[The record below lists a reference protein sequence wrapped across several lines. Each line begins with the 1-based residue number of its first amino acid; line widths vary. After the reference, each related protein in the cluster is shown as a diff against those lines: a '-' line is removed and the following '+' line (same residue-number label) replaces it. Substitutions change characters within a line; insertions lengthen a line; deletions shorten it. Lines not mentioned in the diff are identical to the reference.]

1 MNAMKT
7 IGTTPPLLRT
17 IVLRWSIQFAL
28 LAGGFWA
35 LHSGYFAWDGYQ
47 SALSVGQ
54 IGAVHLFLLGLVGI
68 SETSRGTV
76 ETNAQPH
83 HNDDDT
89 SYDETEYAAWAAWI
103 AAAVGAFAL
112 IWNTDLS
119 FLSGLL
125 LLSVAAVWG
134 FRLAP
139 WIVVRRVLALILGG
153 GFPWLV
159 WTLDLV
165 PTLAYDNYE
174 FQLQSIPVVGMFSLF
189 TALAAWAGH
198 AYAEPFTAALVRRW
212 EVPLAW
218 VLWSASVA
226 TYAVLFA
233 QIGLWTAAA
242 PGFTAA
248 AGGFLLAARRT
259 PTGLEKWTSVGA
271 QLFAVLWL
279 LWTTGLL
286 QNVEPVVG

>member
-1 MNAMKT
+1 MKT
-7 IGTTPPLLRT
+7 LGHTPLWARPLAQNVALH
-17 IVLRWSIQFAL
+17 FAL
-28 LAGGFWA
+28 LVGGFWA
-35 LHSGYFAWDGYQ
+35 LHAGYFCWDGYQ
-47 SALSVGQ
+47 TALTGWE
-54 IGAVHLFLLGLVGI
+54 IGAIHLFLLGLVGI
-68 SETSRGTV
+68 SETSRGTA
-76 ETNAQPH
+76 ESSAQEQ
-83 HNDDDT
+83 NDDDT

-103 AAAVGAFAL
+103 AAAAGAFAL
-112 IWNTDLS
+112 IWNTDLT

-139 WIVVRRVLALILGG
+139 WLLVRRILALVLGG

-165 PTLAYDNYE
+165 PTLVYDNYE
-174 FQLQSIPVVGMFSLF
+174 FQLQSVPVVGMFSLF

-198 AYAEPFTAALVRRW
+198 AQGEPFHAAAARRW

-218 VLWSASVA
+218 GLWSASVA

-259 PTGLEKWTSVGA
+259 PAGLDKWTSVGA

-279 LWTTGLL
+279 LWTTCLL

>member
-1 MNAMKT
+1 MSSK
-7 IGTTPPLLRT
+7 
-17 IVLRWSIQFAL
+17 VVSW
-28 LAGGFWA
+28 
-35 LHSGYFAWDGYQ
+35 
-47 SALSVGQ
+47 
-54 IGAVHLFLLGLVGI
+54 LVGI

-103 AAAVGAFAL
+103 AAAAGAFAL

-153 GFPWLV
+153 GFPWLI

-174 FQLQSIPVVGMFSLF
+174 GHWGPQAELNKFLQG
-189 TALAAWAGH
+189 
-198 AYAEPFTAALVRRW
+198 
-212 EVPLAW
+212 
-218 VLWSASVA
+218 
-226 TYAVLFA
+226 YAVEKSKLEA
-233 QIGLWTAAA
+233 RKKGHSVSETRLQDGSIRVVVKIG
-242 PGFTAA
+242 
-248 AGGFLLAARRT
+248 GGT
-259 PTGLEKWTSVGA
+259 
-271 QLFAVLWL
+271 
-279 LWTTGLL
+279 
-286 QNVEPVVG
+286 

>member
-1 MNAMKT
+1 MKT
-7 IGTTPPLLRT
+7 VGSTPLGART
-17 IVLRWSIQFAL
+17 LAQNVALHFAL
-28 LAGGFWA
+28 LVAGFWA
-35 LHSGYFAWDGYQ
+35 LHAGYFGWDGYQ
-47 SALSVGQ
+47 MALNGWE

-68 SETSRGTV
+68 SETNRSTA
-76 ETNAQPH
+76 ESSALEE
-83 HNDDDT
+83 NDDA
-89 SYDETEYAAWAAWI
+89 SDETEYAAWAAWI
-103 AAAVGAFAL
+103 AAAAGAFAL

-153 GFPWLV
+153 GFPWLI

-198 AYAEPFTAALVRRW
+198 AYAEPFTAAVVRRW

>member
-1 MNAMKT
+1 MKT
-7 IGTTPPLLRT
+7 LGHTPLWARPLAQNVALH
-17 IVLRWSIQFAL
+17 FAL
-28 LAGGFWA
+28 LVGGFWA
-35 LHSGYFAWDGYQ
+35 LHAGYFCWDGYQ
-47 SALSVGQ
+47 TALTGWE
-54 IGAVHLFLLGLVGI
+54 IGAIHLFLLGLVGI
-68 SETSRGTV
+68 SETSRGTA
-76 ETNAQPH
+76 ESSAQEQ
-83 HNDDDT
+83 NDDDT

-103 AAAVGAFAL
+103 AASAGAFAL
-112 IWNTDLS
+112 IWNTDLT

-139 WIVVRRVLALILGG
+139 WLLVRRILALVLGG

-165 PTLAYDNYE
+165 PTLVYDNYE
-174 FQLQSIPVVGMFSLF
+174 FQLQSVPVVGMFSLF

-198 AYAEPFTAALVRRW
+198 AQGDPFNAAAARRW

-218 VLWSASVA
+218 GLWSASVA

-259 PTGLEKWTSVGA
+259 PAGLDKWTSVGA

>member
-1 MNAMKT
+1 MKT
-7 IGTTPPLLRT
+7 IGNTPRIMYPT
-17 IVLRWSIQFAL
+17 VQRWSIQFVL
-28 LAGGFWA
+28 LALGFWA
-35 LHSGYFAWDGYQ
+35 LHTGYFAWDGYQ
-47 SALSVGQ
+47 SALSGWE
-54 IGAVHLFLLGLVGI
+54 IGAVHLFLLGLAGI
-68 SETSRGTV
+68 SETSRGAAESNV
-76 ETNAQPH
+76 HP
-83 HNDDDT
+83 HNDDDA

-103 AAAVGAFAL
+103 AAAAGAFAL

-139 WIVVRRVLALILGG
+139 WLLVRRVLALVLGG

-165 PTLAYDNYE
+165 PTLISDNYE
-174 FQLQSIPVVGMFSLF
+174 FQLQSVPVVGMFSLF
-189 TALAAWAGH
+189 VALAAWAGH
-198 AYAEPFTAALVRRW
+198 AQAEPFKAAVVQRW
-212 EVPLAW
+212 EVPVAW

-248 AGGFLLAARRT
+248 AGGLLLAARRT
-259 PTGLEKWTSVGA
+259 PVGVDKWTSLGA

>member
-1 MNAMKT
+1 MKT
-7 IGTTPPLLRT
+7 LGHTPLWARPLAQNVALH
-17 IVLRWSIQFAL
+17 FAL
-28 LAGGFWA
+28 LAGGFWT
-35 LHSGYFAWDGYQ
+35 LHAGYFSWDGYQ
-47 SALSVGQ
+47 TALTGWE
-54 IGAVHLFLLGLVGI
+54 IGAIHLFLLGLVGI
-68 SETSRGTV
+68 SETSRGTA
-76 ETNAQPH
+76 ESSAQEQ
-83 HNDDDT
+83 NDDDT

-103 AAAVGAFAL
+103 AAAAGAFAL
-112 IWNTDLS
+112 IWNTDLT

-139 WIVVRRVLALILGG
+139 WLLVRRILALVLGG

-165 PTLAYDNYE
+165 PTLVYDNYE
-174 FQLQSIPVVGMFSLF
+174 FQLQSVPVVGMFSLF

-198 AYAEPFTAALVRRW
+198 AQGEPFHAAAARRW

-218 VLWSASVA
+218 GLWSASVA

-259 PTGLEKWTSVGA
+259 PAGLDKWTSVGA

>member
-1 MNAMKT
+1 MQTVGKT
-7 IGTTPPLLRT
+7 T
-17 IVLRWSIQFAL
+17 RWARSLAQNVAL
-28 LAGGFWA
+28 HFSLVVGGFWA
-35 LHSGYFAWDGYQ
+35 LHAGYFGWDGYQ
-47 SALSVGQ
+47 TALSGWE

-68 SETSRGTV
+68 SETSRGT
-76 ETNAQPH
+76 EESSALEPI
-83 HNDDDT
+83 DDDA
-89 SYDETEYAAWAAWI
+89 YDKMEYASWAAWI
-103 AAAVGAFAL
+103 AAAAGAFAL
-112 IWNTDLS
+112 IWNTDVS
-119 FLSGLL
+119 YLSGLL
-125 LLSVAAVWG
+125 LLSVASVWG

-139 WIVVRRVLALILGG
+139 WLLVRRILALLLGA
-153 GFPWLV
+153 GFPWLI
-159 WTLDLV
+159 WSLDVV
-165 PTLAYDNYE
+165 PTLASDNYE
-174 FQLQSIPVVGMFSLF
+174 FQLQSVPVVGMFSLF

-198 AYAEPFTAALVRRW
+198 AQGEPFNAAAARRW

-259 PTGLEKWTSVGA
+259 PTGLEKWTSVAA
-271 QLFAVLWL
+271 QLFALLWL

-286 QNVEPVVG
+286 QTVEPVVG